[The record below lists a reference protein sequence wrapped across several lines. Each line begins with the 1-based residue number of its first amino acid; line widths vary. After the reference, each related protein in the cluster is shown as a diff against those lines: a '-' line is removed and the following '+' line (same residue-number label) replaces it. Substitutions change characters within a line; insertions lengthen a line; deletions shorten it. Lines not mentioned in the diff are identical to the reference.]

1 MSVIVIINLS
11 AKDESVEEI
20 KKFLKE
26 SLPDTRSFEGCQGI
40 QLYVSIESPSKL
52 VLHEKW
58 TSEEAFKKY
67 IAWRA
72 ETRALDRL
80 APMLSET
87 FNPEFYQIIGE

>member
-1 MSVIVIINLS
+1 MR
-11 AKDESVEEI
+11 I

-87 FNPEFYQIIGE
+87 FNPEFYQIIDE